1 MLYKDLIPLV
11 ENNIETLAKTWVQE
25 VKSSTYM
32 QTYHKLE
39 EDVLKKRG
47 VLLYTNLAKWLKS
60 GAKNEEVEDYFYN
73 VGIERNQEG
82 FPLSE
87 VNYALYLEKKV
98 FWSFVGWK
106 EEVTSKF
113 EVTEIIELMT
123 LLNNYFDLG
132 DFFIIRGYLEELF
145 KNLDNA
151 LNYSKEDIENF
162 LAKGGLYQEKIKKIK
177 ENLYNEGLRSGI
189 IK

>member
-1 MLYKDLIPLV
+1 MLYNDLIPLV
-11 ENNIETLAKTWVQE
+11 ENNVDTLAHMWVEE
-25 VKSSTYM
+25 VKGSAYM
-32 QTYHKLE
+32 QTYNKLE
-39 EDVLKKRG
+39 AEVLRQRG
-47 VLLYTNLAKWLKS
+47 VLLYTNLVKWLKS
-60 GAKNEEVEDYFYN
+60 GAKNEEVEDYFYK
-73 VGIERNQEG
+73 VGVERNKEG

-98 FWSFVGWK
+98 FWSFIGWK
-106 EEVTSKF
+106 EEVTSRF
-113 EVTEIIELMT
+113 QVTEIIELMT
-123 LLNNYFDLG
+123 ILNNYFDLG

-151 LNYSKEDIENF
+151 LKYSKDEIENF
-162 LAKGGLYQEKIKKIK
+162 LVKGGLYQEKIRKIK